1 MDSENLLGNGTLS
14 SSSSESEKGK
24 GGLRTMPFIIGTTL
38 SLSFDIHNLNES
50 LEKVASYGI
59 MPNMILYLMQG
70 YGMAIVEGTK
80 VMNTW
85 SAMCNVLSIFGAFIS
100 DSYLGRFLVISIG
113 SFSSLLGLTMLWLT
127 AMIPELRPSCE
138 PFMLDCSSATAAQL
152 AVLFISMGLISI
164 GAGCIR
170 PCSIAFGADQLTN
183 KERSNDVRLLDSYF
197 NWYYTS
203 IALSTVIALSVIV
216 YILENLGWK
225 IGFGVPA
232 VLMFISA
239 VSFIL
244 GSPFY
249 VKAKPGHSLLT
260 SFVQVVVVAIKN
272 RKLSLP
278 DSLDQYYHERDSDL
292 VVPTDSLR
300 CLNKACIIRNPE
312 AVSKPDGSVLDP
324 WSQCTVGQVESLKSL
339 LRVLPMWSTGIF
351 MIATQAALSTV
362 QANTMDRRLFGNF
375 QMPAGS
381 FNLVIVITVL
391 IIIPTYDRVMVP
403 LLAKYV
409 GMPRGFSCRSR
420 MGIGLLFVCASKA
433 TSAVVETMRR
443 NTAIEE
449 GFEDQPNAVI
459 HMSVLWL
466 VPEFVLLGIAEGFN
480 PVGQVE
486 FFYTY
491 IPKSMS
497 SFAMALF
504 TLQLAAVDIFGN
516 VLVSIVDKG
525 TSVRGNESW
534 LSTNINKGHLN
545 YYYALLACLGILNYF
560 YFLVICWAYG
570 PAPEQKLEA
579 LAGKKEEQ
587 IDYVELPTS

>member
-1 MDSENLLGNGTLS
+1 MDSSGAANDNLLENGAS
-14 SSSSESEKGK
+14 WSSESENGK
-24 GGLRTMPFIIGTTL
+24 GGLRTMPFIIV
-38 SLSFDIHNLNES
+38 NEC

-59 MPNMILYLMQG
+59 MPNMIVYLMNG
-70 YGMAIVEGTK
+70 YGMAIVDGTK

-85 SAMCNVLSIFGAFIS
+85 SAMSNMLSIFGAFLS
-100 DSYLGRFLVISIG
+100 DSYFGRFLVISIG
-113 SFSSLLGLTMLWLT
+113 SFSSLLGLTILWLT
-127 AMIPELRPSCE
+127 AMIPELRTSCE
-138 PFMLDCSSATAAQL
+138 SFMLDCSSATAIQL

-170 PCSIAFGADQLTN
+170 PCSIAFGADQLTIRETPKN
-183 KERSNDVRLLDSYF
+183 GRPLDSYF

-216 YILENLGWK
+216 YIQENLGWK

-232 VLMFISA
+232 ALMFISA

-244 GSPFY
+244 GSPIY

-272 RKLSLP
+272 RKLCLP
-278 DSLDQYYHERDSDL
+278 DSFDQFYQECDSAL
-292 VVPTDSLR
+292 LVPTDSLR

-312 AVSKPDGSVLDP
+312 TLSNPNGSVLDP
-324 WSQCTVGQVESLKSL
+324 WSQCTVRQVESLKSL

-351 MIATQAALSTV
+351 MIASQTTFSTV
-362 QANTMDRRLFGNF
+362 QANTMNRTLFGTF
-375 QMPAGS
+375 KMPAGS
-381 FNLVIVITVL
+381 FNLVIVITVS

-403 LLAKYV
+403 LLAKY
-409 GMPRGFSCRSR
+409 MDIPRGFSCRSR
-420 MGIGLLFVCASKA
+420 IGIGLLFVCASKA

-443 NTAIEE
+443 KTAIEE

-466 VPEFVLLGIAEGFN
+466 VPEFVLLGFAEGFN
-480 PVGQVE
+480 PIGQVE

-516 VLVSIVDKG
+516 LLVSIVDKI
-525 TSVRGNESW
+525 TSVGGNESW

-545 YYYALLACLGILNYF
+545 YYYALLTCLSILNYF

-579 LAGKKEEQ
+579 SARKEEEQ
-587 IDYVELPTS
+587 FDYMELPTS

>member
-1 MDSENLLGNGTLS
+1 MDSSDAANDNLLENGT

-24 GGLRTMPFIIGTTL
+24 GGLRTMPFIIV
-38 SLSFDIHNLNES
+38 NEC

-59 MPNMILYLMQG
+59 MPNMILYLMNG

-85 SAMCNVLSIFGAFIS
+85 SAMSNVLSIFGAFLS
-100 DSYLGRFLVISIG
+100 DSYFGRFLVISIG
-113 SFSSLLGLTMLWLT
+113 SFSSLLGLTILWLT
-127 AMIPELRPSCE
+127 AMIPELRTSCGS
-138 PFMLDCSSATAAQL
+138 FMLDCSSATAAQL
-152 AVLFISMGLISI
+152 AVLFISLGLISI

-170 PCSIAFGADQLTN
+170 PCSIAFGADQLTIR
-183 KERSNDVRLLDSYF
+183 ERSNNGRLLDSYF

-216 YILENLGWK
+216 YIQENLGWK

-244 GSPFY
+244 GSPIY
-249 VKAKPGHSLLT
+249 AKAKPGHSLLT

-272 RKLSLP
+272 RKLCLP
-278 DSLDQYYHERDSDL
+278 DSFDQYYQECDSDL

-312 AVSKPDGSVLDP
+312 TVSNPDASVLDP
-324 WSQCTVGQVESLKSL
+324 WNQCTVGQVESLKSL

-351 MIATQAALSTV
+351 MVASQATFSTV
-362 QANTMDRRLFGNF
+362 QANTMDRRLFGTF
-375 QMPAGS
+375 KMPAGS
-381 FNLVIVITVL
+381 FNLVIVITVS

-403 LLAKYV
+403 LLAKYMS
-409 GMPRGFSCRSR
+409 MPRGFSCRSR

-443 NTAIEE
+443 NAAIEE
-449 GFEDQPNAVI
+449 GFEDQPNSVI

-466 VPEFVLLGIAEGFN
+466 VPEFVFLGIAEGFN
-480 PVGQVE
+480 PIGQVE

-516 VLVSIVDKG
+516 LLVSIVDKV
-525 TSVRGNESW
+525 TSVGGNESW

-545 YYYALLACLGILNYF
+545 YYYALLTFLGILNYF
-560 YFLVICWAYG
+560 YFLAICWAYG

-579 LAGKKEEQ
+579 SAGKEEEKF
-587 IDYVELPTS
+587 DYTELPTS